1 MITVDIRLSQKRGG
15 SMLREFPADEMV
27 SLSMCMGRFLG
38 FRFTDDIG
46 PNREVSASPRS
57 KE

>member
-1 MITVDIRLSQKRGG
+1 MITVDIGLSQQGSG

-27 SLSMCMGRFLG
+27 SLSMCIGRFLG

-46 PNREVSASPRS
+46 PSREVLASSRS